1 MNTYRIFTAKFNN
14 FSEKYIGYEKNSV
27 LNVPQQYYL
36 LKTLKN
42 FSREDGSFVGIFRN
56 KSDKLALIKQYIS
69 RFKTRSYYHIRNE
82 AFILNLLSGWI
93 YKSNTV
99 QISFPKLYKSIE
111 SKHTFTLV
119 SEYIDGLPLT
129 KFPNTQIQ
137 ETLKNVLF
145 SLRVL
150 SLNLSDTKK
159 RNIPRRHF
167 GMLMITFPYLILR
180 VLIREKSHFYLYLL
194 YQFYKYM
201 FLAFRGKIN
210 YVLAHRDL
218 YPRNIQLKGKK
229 IVILD
234 PEMMVYSAEGTDLA
248 IVLPYYINKLG
259 KNKVAELISEFSTTS
274 QKRHLLAALTIFY
287 SIHTLAVEPLAH
299 ADYNR
304 VLKFLS
310 SYKKWEVLFFKS
322 GLNDVTLRHTHLNII
337 G

>member
-1 MNTYRIFTAKFNN
+1 
-14 FSEKYIGYEKNSV
+14 
-27 LNVPQQYYL
+27 
-36 LKTLKN
+36 
-42 FSREDGSFVGIFRN
+42 
-56 KSDKLALIKQYIS
+56 
-69 RFKTRSYYHIRNE
+69 
-82 AFILNLLSGWI
+82 
-93 YKSNTV
+93 
-99 QISFPKLYKSIE
+99 
-111 SKHTFTLV
+111 
-119 SEYIDGLPLT
+119 
-129 KFPNTQIQ
+129 
-137 ETLKNVLF
+137 
-145 SLRVL
+145 
-150 SLNLSDTKK
+150 
-159 RNIPRRHF
+159 
-167 GMLMITFPYLILR
+167 
-180 VLIREKSHFYLYLL
+180 
-194 YQFYKYM
+194 M